1 VTFASSSSS
10 SVRLNQLTRTLIS
23 RSNNIWLFQVSWCRF
38 AQLLTADRAD
48 CPHKHSLYE
57 LQVVTKGGLNVN
69 INAATSRTLQT
80 GQFLLIPPQ
89 TMHSVVFSTPTSS
102 KLVIGFSIE
111 EPNSAIKKALA
122 NNKCVVYE
130 ISPSIRHIINA
141 LRPKLAEANELT
153 PYTLSFLLQ
162 GLILE
167 VLNII
172 SPALLCNSGG
182 SQQMLRDKRL
192 EHANS
197 LIASNILYPI
207 SGHEIAQ
214 ELGIT
219 VRHLNRIYCAA
230 YGYPVSKQI
239 QKMRIAYAQ
248 KLLNTTNLSLN
259 DIAESMS
266 YSSVYSFIRA
276 FTNITGISP
285 GKYRSGTIRNE
296 ALSTNAPFGD
306 MYSNGSAEQ

>member
-1 VTFASSSSS
+1 
-10 SVRLNQLTRTLIS
+10 
-23 RSNNIWLFQVSWCRF
+23 
-38 AQLLTADRAD
+38 
-48 CPHKHSLYE
+48 
-57 LQVVTKGGLNVN
+57 
-69 INAATSRTLQT
+69 
-80 GQFLLIPPQ
+80 
-89 TMHSVVFSTPTSS
+89 
-102 KLVIGFSIE
+102 
-111 EPNSAIKKALA
+111 
-122 NNKCVVYE
+122 
-130 ISPSIRHIINA
+130 
-141 LRPKLAEANELT
+141 
-153 PYTLSFLLQ
+153 
-162 GLILE
+162 
-167 VLNII
+167 
-172 SPALLCNSGG
+172 
-182 SQQMLRDKRL
+182 MLRDKRL

-296 ALSTNAPFGD
+296 ALSSNAPFGD